1 MTQPDMLMLLD
12 DLSDTQRAIV
22 LLLAKK
28 NPRERNKG

>member
-1 MTQPDMLMLLD
+1 MTQPDILMLLND
-12 DLSDTQRAIV
+12 MTDTQRAIV